1 MTSSI
6 VDPSESEFD
15 LVRAGYSHRM
25 GHRLGLARTDLVGRL
40 TKVLLI
46 VAVTWLPLLLLSL
59 LGGHAVGSRVVLP
72 FFYDPEVHARFLIV
86 LPLLELA
93 EIVVALSLGVQ
104 ARHLLEMG
112 IVPHEQR
119 PAFRRAQAAALRLR
133 ASKVAEICLVVMAY
147 ALSLGL
153 RLGLG
158 ITEGASSWERDV
170 EAVTLAGWWNLLVSL
185 PLLYFFLLRWL
196 LVFAAWAQ
204 FLFRVSRLN
213 LKLTPTHPDRT
224 GGLGFLGWG
233 LACFATV
240 LAAVSTVFSAAF
252 AAEILQHGESLNSL
266 KFHIIIFAVTA
277 LFVLHAPLLAFSGQ
291 LSRCR
296 FTGLL
301 EFGALVWRHD
311 CAFDE
316 KWIKDRPS
324 SEQESILGS
333 SDVQSMA
340 DIATCYEHIN
350 DMRLLPFDSKAFAVL
365 AMAALLP
372 MLPLIGTAIPLQE
385 IVAKLGELLL

>member
-1 MTSSI
+1 MTSTP
-6 VDPSESEFD
+6 VDRSEANFD
-15 LVRAGYSHRM
+15 LVRAGYSH
-25 GHRLGLARTDLVGRL
+25 GLGDRLGLTRTSLVGRL

-46 VAVTWLPLLLLSL
+46 MAVTWLPLLLLSL
-59 LGGHAVGSRVVLP
+59 VGGHAVSSDVTLP

-112 IVPHEQR
+112 IVPHEER
-119 PAFRRAQAAALRLR
+119 AAFRRAQAAALRLR
-133 ASKVAEICLVVMAY
+133 SSGFAEVSLLILAY

-158 ITEGASSWERDV
+158 MTEGASSWERDV

-204 FLFRVSRLN
+204 FLFRVSRLK

-266 KFHIIIFAVTA
+266 KFHIIIFAVAA
-277 LFVLHAPLLAFSGQ
+277 LFVLHAPLLAFSGK

-316 KWIKDRPS
+316 KWIKDRAG

-350 DMRLLPFDSKAFAVL
+350 DMWLIPFDSKAFAVL
-365 AMAALLP
+365 VMAALLP
-372 MLPLIGTAIPLQE
+372 MLPLVGTAIPLQE